1 MRYVVGAWHY
11 WGHKS
16 ARPHLGVAYFVRT
29 HCKLVKNSAKVVK
42 RGGRKAQIALL
53 ESINLTGQHF
63 YLIPRD
69 TSTPLPLSSL

>member
-1 MRYVVGAWHY
+1 MRYVGAWHY

-63 YLIPRD
+63 YLIPQ
-69 TSTPLPLSSL
+69 TPLHPFPFIPFR